1 MMKTLFSG
9 MYDWFGTYLFYSKD
23 MGDHLNG
30 MDITCSDFIGT
41 PWYMIVGFIML
52 IVTLFIYAIQYHIYD
67 NSRFNKK
74 HHLWIMMFV
83 NLFLNFLV
91 ATILASNSV
100 KEGYCSELTLTTMDC
115 IGFGISN
122 AIWSFIFHFIITSI
136 TVFRRLSNNC
146 RNTTF
151 WKP

>member
-1 MMKTLFSG
+1 M
-9 MYDWFGTYLFYSKD
+9 
-23 MGDHLNG
+23 
-30 MDITCSDFIGT
+30 
-41 PWYMIVGFIML
+41 
-52 IVTLFIYAIQYHIYD
+52 
-67 NSRFNKK
+67 
-74 HHLWIMMFV
+74 
-83 NLFLNFLV
+83 FLNFLV

-136 TVFRRLSNNC
+136 TVLRRLSNNC